1 MLLQSFENEFELP
14 SDSVEMPAKPGNIL
28 TKGDPS
34 LAVSPAVQTYF
45 RSGVGKMI
53 HLMGW
58 SKPMISNA
66 VRDFSRHMQMANE
79 SHIQAMHRVMQY
91 CRDTKDQGLTLR
103 PNGVWDGS
111 RDYKFI
117 ISGRSDSDYATD
129 PETRKSVTGT
139 RVSVNGAPVS
149 WRSTTQKHISLSVT
163 ESESSA
169 GVTCA
174 QDMLYVKNVLESIGL
189 QVALPMVLEMDNRG
203 AVDLANS
210 WSVGGRTRHVDVR
223 QYFLRE
229 LKEAGILN
237 VKWVP
242 GDEND
247 VDLHT
252 KNLGNPAFGKHAAVY
267 TGGE

>member
-1 MLLQSFENEFELP
+1 MGAIQNYFASMAELDNAELNQNTEVANTYVKYANVGAGISGGFEDTKEL
-14 SDSVEMPAKPGNIL
+14 
-28 TKGDPS
+28 
-34 LAVSPAVQTYF
+34 
-45 RSGVGKMI
+45 
-53 HLMGW
+53 
-58 SKPMISNA
+58 KPMKYNQAINGPDGEA
-66 VRDFSRHMQMANE
+66 WKEEIKNE

-91 CRDTKDQGLTLR
+91 CRDTKEQGLTLW

-189 QVALPMVLEMDNRG
+189 QVALPMVPEMTIMG
-203 AVDLANS
+203 
-210 WSVGGRTRHVDVR
+210 
-223 QYFLRE
+223 Q
-229 LKEAGILN
+229 
-237 VKWVP
+237 
-242 GDEND
+242 
-247 VDLHT
+247 
-252 KNLGNPAFGKHAAVY
+252 
-267 TGGE
+267 